1 MVFLHWDFTLQ
12 KNDKMSF
19 TKNMKKNNK
28 TCILICRTDS
38 ETKNWVNGSQV
49 IVVSIGKNHATSPY
63 TVKHQTYTSYSTAN
77 MLKKDTRQGNV
88 ISITP
93 VSVENL
99 KAKNNIFVNNS

>member
-1 MVFLHWDFTLQ
+1 MGKWEPS
-12 KNDKMSF
+12 NCSI
-19 TKNMKKNNK
+19 NRKK
-28 TCILICRTDS
+28 
-38 ETKNWVNGSQV
+38 
-49 IVVSIGKNHATSPY
+49 HATSPY

-77 MLKKDTRQGNV
+77 MLKKKDTRQGNV

>member
-12 KNDKMSF
+12 KNDQMSF

-49 IVVSIGKNHATSPY
+49 IVVSIEKKHATSPY
-63 TVKHQTYTSYSTAN
+63 TVKHQTYTSYSKYVE
-77 MLKKDTRQGNV
+77 KK
-88 ISITP
+88 TP
-93 VSVENL
+93 V
-99 KAKNNIFVNNS
+99 KAMLFLSHQFL

>member
-1 MVFLHWDFTLQ
+1 MTKWVLQ
-12 KNDKMSF
+12 K
-19 TKNMKKNNK
+19 TWKNNNK

-49 IVVSIGKNHATSPY
+49 IVVSIEKKHATSPL
-63 TVKHQTYTSYSTAN
+63 TVKHKTYTSYSTAN
-77 MLKKDTRQGNV
+77 MLEKDTRQGNV

-99 KAKNNIFVNNS
+99 KAKNNIFVNNSWSN

>member
-1 MVFLHWDFTLQ
+1 MGLHFAKEWSNEFN
-12 KNDKMSF
+12 KKHE
-19 TKNMKKNNK
+19 KNNK

-38 ETKNWVNGSQV
+38 ETKKWVNGSQV
-49 IVVSIGKNHATSPY
+49 VVVSIEKKHATSPY

-93 VSVENL
+93 VSVGNL
-99 KAKNNIFVNNS
+99 KAKNNIFVNNSWSN